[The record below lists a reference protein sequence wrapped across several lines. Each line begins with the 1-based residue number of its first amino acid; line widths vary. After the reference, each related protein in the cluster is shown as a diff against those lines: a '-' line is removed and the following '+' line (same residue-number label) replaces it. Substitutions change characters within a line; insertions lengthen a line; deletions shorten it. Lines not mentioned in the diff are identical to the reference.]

1 MNLLTKYI
9 LLSFSIFAMGVFSQS
24 RHILPS
30 QQKKGANVNQE
41 YFSTFHPSNGIIVN
55 NNAIHNDKSG
65 YTKRSPYHLYP
76 NYNARIDKLNNRNR
90 YRKFIRPSQSY
101 KTASHTQFANNEE
114 NDSNSPRDYGRI
126 LYGIVPNYSGF
137 YPFRYYPRPHPLPRR
152 PKLTK
157 QQRDEQFRK
166 EYWRYIS
173 QDFPNFQLGTF
184 DLGFGFFR

>member
-1 MNLLTKYI
+1 MTF
-9 LLSFSIFAMGVFSQS
+9 LSFSGT
-24 RHILPS
+24 
-30 QQKKGANVNQE
+30 NDNQE
-41 YFSTFHPSNGIIVN
+41 YFSTAHQNNRIIVN
-55 NNAIHNDKSG
+55 NNKINNNGSE
-65 YTKRSPYHLYP
+65 YTKRSHYHLYP
-76 NYNARIDKLNNRNR
+76 NYRNLNYKSRIDKLNNINR
-90 YRKFIRPSQSY
+90 YRQFIRPSHNY

-114 NDSNSPRDYGRI
+114 NNSNSPGDYGKI

-137 YPFRYYPRPHPLPRR
+137 YPLRYYPRPHPLPRR